1 MAWQNELVII
11 LRHIEDDLDSSSY
24 MFSDS
29 RLEES
34 ILVASQLI
42 HNEMEFTVEYTIE
55 VDNGV
60 LSPDPTLTSP
70 KDDDFIALCC
80 MRAAVMLMTS
90 MIKTYSLKSISI
102 RDGASALDTRGIVQG
117 LSQVYK
123 DITTKYEDMKLAYQ
137 TGKLGFGK
145 SILGPYSP
153 GSDTANRGYV
163 DYRSGF
169 FN

>member
-1 MAWQNELVII
+1 
-11 LRHIEDDLDSSSY
+11 
-24 MFSDS
+24 
-29 RLEES
+29 
-34 ILVASQLI
+34 
-42 HNEMEFTVEYTIE
+42 
-55 VDNGV
+55 
-60 LSPDPTLTSP
+60 
-70 KDDDFIALCC
+70 

-117 LSQVYK
+117 LTQVYK
-123 DITTKYEDMKLAYQ
+123 DITTKYADMKFAYE

-163 DYRSGF
+163 DYRAGF

>member
-1 MAWQNELVII
+1 MAWQNEMVII
-11 LRHIEDDLDSSSY
+11 LRHIVDDLDSLNY

-42 HNEMEFTVEYTIE
+42 HNELEFNIEYTIE
-55 VDNGV
+55 VDNGF

-117 LSQVYK
+117 LTQVYK
-123 DITTKYEDMKLAYQ
+123 DITTKYADMKFAYE

-163 DYRSGF
+163 DYRAGF

>member
-11 LRHIEDDLDSSSY
+11 LRHIVDDLDSSSY

>member
-1 MAWQNELVII
+1 MGWQNEMVII
-11 LRHIEDDLDSSSY
+11 VRHIVDDLDPLNYS
-24 MFSDS
+24 FTDS

-42 HNEMEFTVEYTIE
+42 HNEMEFSIDYMIE
-55 VDNGV
+55 VDNGL

-102 RDGASALDTRGIVQG
+102 RDGASSIDTTGIVQG

-145 SILGPYSP
+145 SIVGPYSP
-153 GSDTANRGYV
+153 GSDTANRGYI
-163 DYRSGF
+163 DYRAGF
-169 FN
+169 FG